1 MAQWEE
7 QLNQILGNPQA
18 MEQIMS
24 LAQSLS
30 GKQEEQAP
38 EQSASEAVEQ
48 DAETT
53 PPQAEEA
60 GASSLSALAG
70 LDPKLLQIGMGLLS
84 EYSAQDDQK
93 TALLTALKPFLKP
106 SRQEKMD
113 QAVRIAR
120 LTRVIRT
127 ALRMFRDRGEE
138 EDDV

>member
-1 MAQWEE
+1 MAQLEE

-18 MEQIMS
+18 MEQIMA

-30 GKQEEQAP
+30 GKQEEERQP
-38 EQSASEAVEQ
+38 EEETQPP
-48 DAETT
+48 AEHD
-53 PPQAEEA
+53 PP
-60 GASSLSALAG
+60 SPLSALDG
-70 LDPKLLQIGMGLLS
+70 LDPRLLRMGMGLLS
-84 EYSAQDDQK
+84 EYSAQDDKK
-93 TALLTALKPFLKP
+93 TALLAALKPFLKP
-106 SRQEKMD
+106 ERQEKMD

>member
-1 MAQWEE
+1 MAQLEE

-18 MEQIMS
+18 MEQIMA

-30 GKQEEQAP
+30 GKQEEERQP
-38 EQSASEAVEQ
+38 EEETQPP
-48 DAETT
+48 AEND
-53 PPQAEEA
+53 PP
-60 GASSLSALAG
+60 SPLSALDG
-70 LDPKLLQIGMGLLS
+70 LDPRLLRMGMGLLS
-84 EYSAQDDQK
+84 EYSAQDDKK
-93 TALLTALKPFLKP
+93 TALLAALKPFLKP
-106 SRQEKMD
+106 ERQEKMD

>member
-7 QLNQILGNPQA
+7 QLNQILGDPQA
-18 MEQIMS
+18 MKQITA

-30 GKQEEQAP
+30 GKQEENSDP
-38 EQSASEAVEQ
+38 SAEPGTE
-48 DAETT
+48 T
-53 PPQAEEA
+53 PPSEEPSA
-60 GASSLSALAG
+60 PSPLSALSD
-70 LDPKLLQIGMGLLS
+70 LDPQLLQMGMGLLS

-138 EDDV
+138 DDDV

>member
-7 QLNQILGNPQA
+7 QLNQILGDPQA
-18 MEQIMS
+18 MKQITA

-30 GKQEEQAP
+30 GKQEENSDP
-38 EQSASEAVEQ
+38 SAEPGTE
-48 DAETT
+48 T
-53 PPQAEEA
+53 PPSEDLSAP
-60 GASSLSALAG
+60 SPLSALSD
-70 LDPKLLQIGMGLLS
+70 LDPKLLQMGMGLLS

-138 EDDV
+138 DDDV

>member
-7 QLNQILGNPQA
+7 QLNQILGDPQA
-18 MEQIMS
+18 MKQITA

-30 GKQEEQAP
+30 GKQEENSDP
-38 EQSASEAVEQ
+38 SAEPGTE
-48 DAETT
+48 T
-53 PPQAEEA
+53 PPSEEPSA
-60 GASSLSALAG
+60 PSPLSALSD
-70 LDPKLLQIGMGLLS
+70 LDPKLLQMGMGILS

-138 EDDV
+138 DDDV

>member
-30 GKQEEQAP
+30 GKQEEQASEQPAAEP
-38 EQSASEAVEQ
+38 ESEPADQPPAES
-48 DAETT
+48 DA
-53 PPQAEEA
+53 P
-60 GASSLSALAG
+60 SLLSALDG
-70 LDPKLLQIGMGLLS
+70 LDPRLLRMGMGLLS
-84 EYSAQDDQK
+84 EYSAQDDKK
-93 TALLTALKPFLKP
+93 TALLAALKPFLKP
-106 SRQEKMD
+106 ERQEKMD

>member
-1 MAQWEE
+1 MAQLEE

-18 MEQIMS
+18 MEQIMA

-30 GKQEEQAP
+30 GKQEEERQP
-38 EQSASEAVEQ
+38 EEETQPP
-48 DAETT
+48 AEND
-53 PPQAEEA
+53 PP
-60 GASSLSALAG
+60 SPLSALDG
-70 LDPKLLQIGMGLLS
+70 LDPRLLRMGMGLLS
-84 EYSAQDDQK
+84 EYSAQDDK
-93 TALLTALKPFLKP
+93 KAALLAALKPFLKP
-106 SRQEKMD
+106 ERQEKMD

>member
-1 MAQWEE
+1 MAQLEE

-30 GKQEEQAP
+30 GKQEEERQP
-38 EQSASEAVEQ
+38 EEETQPP
-48 DAETT
+48 AEND
-53 PPQAEEA
+53 PP
-60 GASSLSALAG
+60 SPLSALDG
-70 LDPKLLQIGMGLLS
+70 LDPRLLRMGMGLLS
-84 EYSAQDDQK
+84 EYSAQDDKK
-93 TALLTALKPFLKP
+93 TALLAALKPFLKP
-106 SRQEKMD
+106 ERQEKMD

>member
-7 QLNQILGNPQA
+7 QLNQILGDPQA
-18 MEQIMS
+18 MKQITA

-30 GKQEEQAP
+30 GKQEENSDP
-38 EQSASEAVEQ
+38 SAEPGTE
-48 DAETT
+48 T
-53 PPQAEEA
+53 PPSEEPSA
-60 GASSLSALAG
+60 PSPLSALSD
-70 LDPKLLQIGMGLLS
+70 LDPKLLQMGMGLLS

-113 QAVRIAR
+113 RAVRIAR

-138 EDDV
+138 DDDV

>member
-1 MAQWEE
+1 MAQLEE

-30 GKQEEQAP
+30 GKQEEQASEQPPAEP
-38 EQSASEAVEQ
+38 ESEPADQ
-48 DAETT
+48 PPAESDT
-53 PPQAEEA
+53 PSP
-60 GASSLSALAG
+60 LFALDG
-70 LDPKLLQIGMGLLS
+70 LDPRLLRMGMGLLS
-84 EYSAQDDQK
+84 EYSAQDDKK
-93 TALLTALKPFLKP
+93 TALLAALKPFLKP
-106 SRQEKMD
+106 ERQEKMD

>member
-1 MAQWEE
+1 MAQLED

-18 MEQIMS
+18 MEQIMA

-30 GKQEEQAP
+30 GKQEEERQP
-38 EQSASEAVEQ
+38 EEETQPP
-48 DAETT
+48 AEND
-53 PPQAEEA
+53 PP
-60 GASSLSALAG
+60 SPLSALDG
-70 LDPKLLQIGMGLLS
+70 LDPRLLRMGMGLLS
-84 EYSAQDDQK
+84 EYSAQDDKK
-93 TALLTALKPFLKP
+93 TALLAALKPFLKP
-106 SRQEKMD
+106 ERQEKMD

>member
-7 QLNQILGNPQA
+7 QLNQILGDPQA
-18 MEQIMS
+18 MKQITA

-30 GKQEEQAP
+30 GKQEENPDSSAQSVP
-38 EQSASEAVEQ
+38 E
-48 DAETT
+48 T
-53 PPQAEEA
+53 PPLEEP
-60 GASSLSALAG
+60 STPSPLSALSD
-70 LDPKLLQIGMGLLS
+70 LDPKLLQMGMGLLS

-93 TALLTALKPFLKP
+93 TALLAALKPFLKP

-127 ALRMFRDRGEE
+127 GLRMFRDRGEE

>member
-7 QLNQILGNPQA
+7 QLNQILGDPQA
-18 MEQIMS
+18 MKQITA

-30 GKQEEQAP
+30 GKQEENSDP
-38 EQSASEAVEQ
+38 SAEPGTE
-48 DAETT
+48 T
-53 PPQAEEA
+53 PPSEEPSA
-60 GASSLSALAG
+60 PSPLSALSD
-70 LDPKLLQIGMGLLS
+70 LDPKLLQMGMGLLS

-93 TALLTALKPFLKP
+93 IALLTALKPFLKP

-138 EDDV
+138 DDDV

>member
-1 MAQWEE
+1 MAQLEE

-30 GKQEEQAP
+30 GRQEGQEGGGAP
-38 EQSASEAVEQ
+38 DQGAQDGAEGSAPS
-48 DAETT
+48 
-53 PPQAEEA
+53 P
-60 GASSLSALAG
+60 LSALEG
-70 LDPKLLQIGMGLLS
+70 LDPGLLKMGMGLLS
-84 EYSAQDDQK
+84 EYSAQDDRK
-93 TALLTALKPFLKP
+93 TALLAALRPFLKP
-106 SRQEKMD
+106 ERQEKMD